1 MPRPYWRNRYSRSRR
16 PLESER
22 VKPPVDP
29 LYEAA
34 REASE
39 RRNQLNYAWVA
50 DIDRRDVRPGDAERR
65 KLAHTLKLIEL
76 VGEAD
81 KAWRAYR
88 ASRGEE
94 YGTTPSNT
102 PADLG
107 WLPRYTE
114 RAESLRLQIRA
125 IEAAESSG
133 ALAAVDQ
140 TCDCGEPLTSSGACS
155 AGCEST
161 PSERDPEPL
170 ACNCGETGH
179 VQCDMHGPRE

>member
-16 PLESER
+16 PLEVER
-22 VKPPVDP
+22 EKPALDP
-29 LYEAA
+29 LYVAA

-65 KLAHTLKLIEL
+65 KLAHVEELIKL

-81 KAWRAYR
+81 KAWRAYA
-88 ASRGEE
+88 ASKGEP
-94 YGTTPSNT
+94 YTPCV
-102 PADLG
+102 DCG
-107 WLPRYTE
+107 WLPRYQE

-140 TCDCGEPLTSSGACS
+140 TCDCGEPLTSCGACS
-155 AGCEST
+155 AGCES
-161 PSERDPEPL
+161 
-170 ACNCGETGH
+170 
-179 VQCDMHGPRE
+179 